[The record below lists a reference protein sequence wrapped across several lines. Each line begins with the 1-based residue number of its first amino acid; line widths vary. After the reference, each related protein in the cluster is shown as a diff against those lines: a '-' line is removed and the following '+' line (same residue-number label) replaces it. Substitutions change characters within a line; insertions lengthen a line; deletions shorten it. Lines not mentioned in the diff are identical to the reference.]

1 MKTLSKHVTME
12 EFCYSPTAIKKG
24 INNSMGLIAIDKA
37 MQLCENV
44 FEPIRKHVGKPIK
57 ISSGFR
63 CEQLN
68 KLIGGALNKTGASIS
83 QHTKGEAFDLEL
95 TDRKLFDWIIKNVE
109 ADQYIYEFGNDAHAN
124 WFHISYRK
132 GNNRKQA
139 LRAIKIGGKT
149 QYIPYKPL

>member
-37 MQLCENV
+37 IQLCENV
-44 FEPIRKHVGKPIK
+44 FEPLRKHLNAPIK

-63 CEQLN
+63 CDQLN
-68 KLIGGALNKTGASIS
+68 KLIGGASGS

-95 TDRKLFDWIIKNVE
+95 TDRKLFDWILKNLE
-109 ADQYIYEFGNDAHAN
+109 FDQAIYEFGNDAHAN

>member
-44 FEPIRKHVGKPIK
+44 FEPLRKHLNAPIK

-68 KLIGGALNKTGASIS
+68 KLIGGASGS

-95 TDRKLFDWIIKNVE
+95 TNRKLFDWILKNVE
-109 ADQYIYEFGNDAHAN
+109 FDQAIYEFGNDTHAN

-139 LRAIKIGGKT
+139 LRAIIIGGKT
-149 QYIPYKPL
+149 QYISYKPL

>member
-44 FEPIRKHVGKPIK
+44 FEPLRKHLNAPIK

-63 CEQLN
+63 SDQLN
-68 KLIGGALNKTGASIS
+68 KLIGGASGS
-83 QHTKGEAFDLEL
+83 QHTKGEAFDLDL
-95 TDRKLFDWIIKNVE
+95 TNRKLFDWIIKNVE
-109 ADQYIYEFGNDAHAN
+109 FDQAIYEFGNDEHAN

>member
-63 CEQLN
+63 CDQLN
-68 KLIGGALNKTGASIS
+68 KLIGGASGS

-95 TDRKLFDWIIKNVE
+95 TNRKLFDWILKNVE
-109 ADQYIYEFGNDAHAN
+109 FDQAIYEFGNDAHAN
-124 WFHISYRK
+124 WFHISYSK

-139 LRAIKIGGKT
+139 LRAIIIGGKT

>member
-1 MKTLSKHVTME
+1 MNLSRHVTIQ
-12 EFCYSPTAIKKG
+12 EFSYSPTAIKKG
-24 INNSMGLIAIDKA
+24 INNVMNATQVNNAI
-37 MQLCENV
+37 QLCENV
-44 FEPIRKHVGKPIK
+44 FEPIRKHLNVPIK

-68 KLIGGALNKTGASIS
+68 KLIGGASGS
-83 QHTKGEAFDLEL
+83 QHSKGEAFDLEL
-95 TDRKLFDWIIKNVE
+95 TNRKLFDWILKNVE
-109 ADQYIYEFGNDAHAN
+109 FDQAIYEFGNDAHAN

-139 LRAIKIGGKT
+139 LRAIIIGGKT

>member
-24 INNSMGLIAIDKA
+24 INNSMGLIAINKA
-37 MQLCENV
+37 IQLCENV
-44 FEPIRKHVGKPIK
+44 FEPLRKHLNAPIK

-68 KLIGGALNKTGASIS
+68 KLIGGASGS

-95 TDRKLFDWIIKNVE
+95 TDRKLFDWILKNLE
-109 ADQYIYEFGNDAHAN
+109 FDQAIYEFGNDAHAN

-139 LRAIKIGGKT
+139 LRAIKVAGKT

>member
-1 MKTLSKHVTME
+1 MNLSKHVTID

-24 INNSMGLIAIDKA
+24 IHNVMNATQVQKAI
-37 MQLCENV
+37 QLCENV
-44 FEPIRKHVGKPIK
+44 FEPIRKYVGRAIE

-63 CEQLN
+63 CRQLN
-68 KLIGGALNKTGASIS
+68 KLIGGASGS
-83 QHTKGEAFDLEL
+83 QHEKAEAFDLKL

-109 ADQYIYEFGNDAHAN
+109 FDQAIYEFGNDAHAN

-139 LRAIKIGGKT
+139 LRAIKVAGKT

>member
-37 MQLCENV
+37 IQLCENV
-44 FEPIRKHVGKPIK
+44 FEPIRNHVGKPIK

-63 CEQLN
+63 CQQLN
-68 KLIGGALNKTGASIS
+68 KLIGGASGS
-83 QHTKGEAFDLEL
+83 QHTKAEAFDLEL

-109 ADQYIYEFGNDAHAN
+109 FDQAIYEFGNDEHAN

>member
-1 MKTLSKHVTME
+1 MNLSKHVTID

-24 INNSMGLIAIDKA
+24 IHNVMNAIQVKKA
-37 MQLCENV
+37 IQLCENV

-63 CEQLN
+63 CYQLN
-68 KLIGGALNKTGASIS
+68 KLIGGSSSS
-83 QHTKGEAFDLEL
+83 QHTFGEAFDLEL

-109 ADQYIYEFGNDAHAN
+109 FDQAIYEFGNDEHAN

-132 GNNRKQA
+132 GNNRKQV

>member
-12 EFCYSPTAIKKG
+12 KFCYSPTAIKKG

-37 MQLCENV
+37 IQLCENV
-44 FEPIRKHVGKPIK
+44 FEPIRNHVGKPIK

-63 CEQLN
+63 CQQLN
-68 KLIGGALNKTGASIS
+68 RLIGGASGS

-95 TDRKLFDWIIKNVE
+95 TDRKLFDWILRNVE
-109 ADQYIYEFGNDAHAN
+109 FDQLIYEFGNDAHAN

>member
-1 MKTLSKHVTME
+1 MNLSRHVTIQ
-12 EFCYSPTAIKKG
+12 EFSYSPTAIKKG
-24 INNSMGLIAIDKA
+24 IHNVMNSIQVNNAI
-37 MQLCENV
+37 QLCENV
-44 FEPIRKHVGKPIK
+44 FEPLRKHLNAPIK

-63 CEQLN
+63 CNQLN
-68 KLIGGALNKTGASIS
+68 KLIGGASVS

-95 TDRKLFDWIIKNVE
+95 TDRKLFDWILKNVE
-109 ADQYIYEFGNDAHAN
+109 FDQAIYEFGNDAHAN

>member
-1 MKTLSKHVTME
+1 MNLSKHVTIQ
-12 EFCYSPTAIKKG
+12 EFSYSPTAIKKG
-24 INNSMGLIAIDKA
+24 IHNVMNSVQVNNAI
-37 MQLCENV
+37 QLCENV
-44 FEPIRKHVGKPIK
+44 FEPIRKHLNVPIK

-68 KLIGGALNKTGASIS
+68 KLIGGANGS

-95 TDRKLFDWIIKNVE
+95 TNRKLFDWIIKNLE
-109 ADQYIYEFGNDAHAN
+109 FDQAIYEFGNDAHAN

-139 LRAIKIGGKT
+139 LRAIIIGGKT

>member
-44 FEPIRKHVGKPIK
+44 FEPLRKHLNAPIK

-63 CEQLN
+63 CDQLN
-68 KLIGGALNKTGASIS
+68 KLIGGASGS

-95 TDRKLFDWIIKNVE
+95 TDRKIFDWIIKNLE
-109 ADQYIYEFGNDAHAN
+109 FDQAIYEFGNDEHAN

>member
-1 MKTLSKHVTME
+1 MNLSRHVTID
-12 EFCYSPTAIKKG
+12 EFIYSPTAIKKG
-24 INNSMGLIAIDKA
+24 INNIMNATQVHNAI
-37 MQLCENV
+37 QLCENV
-44 FEPIRKHVGKPIK
+44 FEPIRKHLNIPIK

-63 CEQLN
+63 CDQLN
-68 KLIGGALNKTGASIS
+68 KLIGGASGS
-83 QHTKGEAFDLEL
+83 QHSKGEAFDLEL
-95 TDRKLFDWIIKNVE
+95 TDRILFDWILKNIE
-109 ADQYIYEFGNDAHAN
+109 FDQAIYEFGNDKNAN

>member
-1 MKTLSKHVTME
+1 MKLKSILLIIVTFFFLS
-12 EFCYSPTAIKKG
+12 
-24 INNSMGLIAIDKA
+24 LKA
-37 MQLCENV
+37 QY
-44 FEPIRKHVGKPIK
+44 FELGKPIK

-63 CEQLN
+63 CYQLN
-68 KLIGGALNKTGASIS
+68 KLIGGSSSS
-83 QHTKGEAFDLEL
+83 QHTFGEAFDLEL
-95 TDRKLFDWIIKNVE
+95 TDRKLFDWILKNIE
-109 ADQYIYEFGNDAHAN
+109 FDQLIYEFGNDAHAN

>member
-37 MQLCENV
+37 IQLCENV
-44 FEPIRKHVGKPIK
+44 FEPLRKHLNAPIK

-68 KLIGGALNKTGASIS
+68 KLIGGASGS

-95 TDRKLFDWIIKNVE
+95 TDRKLFDWILKNLE
-109 ADQYIYEFGNDAHAN
+109 FDQAIYEFGNDAHAN

>member
-24 INNSMGLIAIDKA
+24 IYNVMNAIQVQKA
-37 MQLCENV
+37 VQLCENV

-63 CEQLN
+63 CYQLN
-68 KLIGGALNKTGASIS
+68 KLIGGSSSS
-83 QHTKGEAFDLEL
+83 QHTFGEAFDLEL

-109 ADQYIYEFGNDAHAN
+109 FDQAIYEFGNDAHAN

>member
-44 FEPIRKHVGKPIK
+44 FEPLRKHLNVPIK
-57 ISSGFR
+57 ITSGFR

-68 KLIGGALNKTGASIS
+68 KLIGGASGS

-95 TDRKLFDWIIKNVE
+95 TNRKLFDWILKNVE
-109 ADQYIYEFGNDAHAN
+109 FDQAIYEFGNDAHAN

-139 LRAIKIGGKT
+139 LRAIIIGGKT
-149 QYIPYKPL
+149 QYISYKPL

>member
-1 MKTLSKHVTME
+1 MNLSKHVTID

-24 INNSMGLIAIDKA
+24 IHNVMNATQVQKAIE
-37 MQLCENV
+37 LCDNV
-44 FEPIRKHVGKPIK
+44 FEPIRKHVGKAIE

-63 CEQLN
+63 CNQLN
-68 KLIGGALNKTGASIS
+68 RLIGGASGS
-83 QHTKGEAFDLEL
+83 QHEKAEAFDLKL

-109 ADQYIYEFGNDAHAN
+109 FDQLIYEFGNDAHAN

-132 GNNRKQA
+132 SNNRKQA

>member
-1 MKTLSKHVTME
+1 MNLSRHVTIQ
-12 EFCYSPTAIKKG
+12 EFSYSPTAIKKG
-24 INNSMGLIAIDKA
+24 IHNVMNSIQVNNAI
-37 MQLCENV
+37 QLCENV
-44 FEPIRKHVGKPIK
+44 FEPIRKHLNAPIK

-63 CEQLN
+63 CNQLN
-68 KLIGGALNKTGASIS
+68 KLIGGASVS

-95 TDRKLFDWIIKNVE
+95 TDIKLFDWILKNVE
-109 ADQYIYEFGNDAHAN
+109 FDQAIYEFGNDTHAN

>member
-1 MKTLSKHVTME
+1 MNLSRHVTIE

-24 INNSMGLIAIDKA
+24 IRNTMSLAQTKKAID
-37 MQLCENV
+37 LCVNV

-57 ISSGFR
+57 ITSGFR
-63 CEQLN
+63 CNQLN
-68 KLIGGALNKTGASIS
+68 SLISEAYRS
-83 QHTKGEAFDLEL
+83 QHTKAEAFDLDI

-109 ADQYIYEFGNDAHAN
+109 FDQAIYEFGNHSHAN

-139 LRAIKIGGKT
+139 LRAVKIAGKT
-149 QYIPYKPL
+149 QYIAYKPL

>member
-1 MKTLSKHVTME
+1 MNLSRHVTIQ
-12 EFCYSPTAIKKG
+12 EFSYSPTAIKKG
-24 INNSMGLIAIDKA
+24 INNVMNATQVQNAI
-37 MQLCENV
+37 QLCENV
-44 FEPIRKHVGKPIK
+44 FEPIRKYLNAPIK

-68 KLIGGALNKTGASIS
+68 KLIGGASGS
-83 QHTKGEAFDLEL
+83 QHSKGEAFDLEL
-95 TDRKLFDWIIKNVE
+95 TNRKLFDWILKNVE
-109 ADQYIYEFGNDAHAN
+109 FDQAIYEFGNDAHAN

-139 LRAIKIGGKT
+139 LRAIIIGGKT

>member
-24 INNSMGLIAIDKA
+24 INNSMGLIAINKA
-37 MQLCENV
+37 IQLCENV
-44 FEPIRKHVGKPIK
+44 FEPLRKHLNAPIK

-68 KLIGGALNKTGASIS
+68 KLIGGASGS

-95 TDRKLFDWIIKNVE
+95 TDRKLFDWILKNLE
-109 ADQYIYEFGNDAHAN
+109 FDQAIYEFGNDAHAN

>member
-44 FEPIRKHVGKPIK
+44 FEPIRKHLNARIK

-68 KLIGGALNKTGASIS
+68 KLIGGASGS

-95 TDRKLFDWIIKNVE
+95 TDRKLFDWILKNVE
-109 ADQYIYEFGNDAHAN
+109 FDQLIYEFGNDAHAN

>member
-1 MKTLSKHVTME
+1 MNLSRHVTIQ
-12 EFCYSPTAIKKG
+12 EFSYSPTAIKKG
-24 INNSMGLIAIDKA
+24 INNVMNSIQVNNAI
-37 MQLCENV
+37 QLCENV
-44 FEPIRKHVGKPIK
+44 FEPLRKHLNVPIK
-57 ISSGFR
+57 ITSGFR

-68 KLIGGALNKTGASIS
+68 KLIGGASVS

-95 TDRKLFDWIIKNVE
+95 TDRKLFDWILKNVE
-109 ADQYIYEFGNDAHAN
+109 FDQLIYEFGNDTHAN

-132 GNNRKQA
+132 GNNRKQV

>member
-1 MKTLSKHVTME
+1 MNLSRHVTID
-12 EFCYSPTAIKKG
+12 EFIYSPTAIKKG
-24 INNSMGLIAIDKA
+24 IHNTMNATQVHNAI
-37 MQLCENV
+37 QLCENV
-44 FEPIRKHVGKPIK
+44 FEPIRNHVGKPIK

-63 CEQLN
+63 CDQLN
-68 KLIGGALNKTGASIS
+68 KLIGGASGS
-83 QHTKGEAFDLEL
+83 QHTKAEAFDLEL

-109 ADQYIYEFGNDAHAN
+109 ADQYIFEFGNDSHAN

>member
-44 FEPIRKHVGKPIK
+44 FEPLRKHLNAPIK

-68 KLIGGALNKTGASIS
+68 KLIGGASGS

-95 TDRKLFDWIIKNVE
+95 TDRKLFDWILKNLE
-109 ADQYIYEFGNDAHAN
+109 FDQAIYEFGNDAHAN